1 MINYGVKWPLLS
13 FILPLISNETCYKQ
27 SICVKSAAEKKV
39 KQAVDTVLKAIAPEN
54 SLWLLRSSRGQTHK
68 AHNTQNECQILEL
81 NLLFQSFFVRRREI
95 IMNSL
100 Q

>member
-1 MINYGVKWPLLS
+1 MLHQVTLRKGHVCRKNPAKAELKSCVLS
-13 FILPLISNETCYKQ
+13 FMILRLVTMAGVTPT
-27 SICVKSAAEKKV
+27 
-39 KQAVDTVLKAIAPEN
+39 
-54 SLWLLRSSRGQTHK
+54 RSSRGQTHK

>member
-1 MINYGVKWPLLS
+1 MILRLVTMAG
-13 FILPLISNETCYKQ
+13 
-27 SICVKSAAEKKV
+27 
-39 KQAVDTVLKAIAPEN
+39 DTPA
-54 SLWLLRSSRGQTHK
+54 RSSRGQTHK